1 MRTFLQL
8 GFVFGEQFSGAASM
22 AERDIREASWVS
34 AAHPTLEA
42 SGTRGQWSSHGE
54 ALGLFFNVEFYL
66 ARLEAEQ
73 KRKGSSL

>member
-22 AERDIREASWVS
+22 AEREIREASWVS

-42 SGTRGQWSSHGE
+42 S
-54 ALGLFFNVEFYL
+54 
-66 ARLEAEQ
+66 
-73 KRKGSSL
+73 